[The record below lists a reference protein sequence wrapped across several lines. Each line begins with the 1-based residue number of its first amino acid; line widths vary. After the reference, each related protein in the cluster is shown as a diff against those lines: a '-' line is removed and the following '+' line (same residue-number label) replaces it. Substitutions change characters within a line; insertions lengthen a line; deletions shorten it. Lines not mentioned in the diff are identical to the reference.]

1 VPRLLRSV
9 DPCQWVVAA
18 AVAVVALIGRL
29 AGTTFDTDPIA
40 AHPLVPTWQ
49 LLDLSLLR
57 HHLLG
62 SLAVLHMQP
71 PLYNLAIGLLLRLP
85 GALQVPVAEVVLFA
99 CAAASAALTLA
110 SMSLLGVPRAFAL
123 GVTLV
128 FVVLDPA
135 QFLYAMTPFYVA
147 PTAAL
152 MTGLGYLAIRMAQAP
167 TAATAAAFA
176 ACGAVLALWTTL
188 WQPLVF
194 LGLLVLTLMLLPA
207 DRRALAKGMAVP
219 AAALVAWSL
228 HTTVSFGTPM
238 TSTWLGMNLA
248 RVTVYATPRETV
260 DDLVHQG
267 RLPPIATVHPF
278 AALSVYRATPDRSGP
293 PALTQVTKAD
303 RSPNENNRAYIGVS
317 RLALADDLRFIA
329 LEPRQYAVNVF
340 GSLSLWFTPADQY
353 FTLHAAPTATYR
365 AIYDRY
371 VAWQPAPYEHP
382 DGRHIPTST
391 RWSRLSVFALAV
403 WGCVLVGVPTV
414 VAVTYR
420 RRHHRA
426 VGLVLLWLLVTVPL
440 VVTSLTEYGENNRL
454 RFEVGTAPIT
464 LSAVV
469 VATAAR
475 ALGARRRAEARRL
488 PSGVGAG

>member
-152 MTGLGYLAIRMAQAP
+152 MTGLGYLAIRMA
-167 TAATAAAFA
+167 
-176 ACGAVLALWTTL
+176 
-188 WQPLVF
+188 
-194 LGLLVLTLMLLPA
+194 
-207 DRRALAKGMAVP
+207 R
-219 AAALVAWSL
+219 
-228 HTTVSFGTPM
+228 
-238 TSTWLGMNLA
+238 
-248 RVTVYATPRETV
+248 
-260 DDLVHQG
+260 
-267 RLPPIATVHPF
+267 
-278 AALSVYRATPDRSGP
+278 
-293 PALTQVTKAD
+293 
-303 RSPNENNRAYIGVS
+303 
-317 RLALADDLRFIA
+317 
-329 LEPRQYAVNVF
+329 
-340 GSLSLWFTPADQY
+340 
-353 FTLHAAPTATYR
+353 
-365 AIYDRY
+365 
-371 VAWQPAPYEHP
+371 
-382 DGRHIPTST
+382 
-391 RWSRLSVFALAV
+391 
-403 WGCVLVGVPTV
+403 
-414 VAVTYR
+414 
-420 RRHHRA
+420 
-426 VGLVLLWLLVTVPL
+426 
-440 VVTSLTEYGENNRL
+440 
-454 RFEVGTAPIT
+454 
-464 LSAVV
+464 
-469 VATAAR
+469 
-475 ALGARRRAEARRL
+475 
-488 PSGVGAG
+488 